1 MQIEKTLNQDVL
13 AGAVALLRRH
23 IPELTPATLV
33 NAIRNFDTEAKPHTN
48 TSAMEK
54 PLSRKEAAD
63 LLGISLVTLDKMIRN
78 QTLAA
83 VRIGRHVRIPAEV
96 VRNAI
101 SVKEN
106 QS

>member
-1 MQIEKTLNQDVL
+1 MQIEKTLNPDIL
-13 AGAVALLRRH
+13 AGAVALLQRH
-23 IPELTPATLV
+23 VPDLTPTALV
-33 NAIRNFDTEAKPHTN
+33 NAIRNFDTEARPHMN
-48 TSAMEK
+48 TSTMEK

-101 SVKEN
+101 SVKVN
-106 QS
+106 QT